1 MEPTAFADLLT
12 QHQSLLHKVAT
23 LYCPDSDDRQ
33 DLLQEIRVQVWQSF
47 PRYDHR
53 VALSTWLYRV
63 ALNTA
68 ISFYR
73 QTARRQARTGGLTA
87 EALHIAEPLA
97 SEQEGQLRL
106 LEQFIGE
113 LGELDKA
120 LMLLYLEA
128 HSHAAIA
135 DVLGLSV
142 SNVATKVGRI
152 KEKLKLRFAA
162 VTPSPHGT
170 R

>member
-1 MEPTAFADLLT
+1 MEPAAFATLLA
-12 QHQSLLHKVAT
+12 QHHGLLHRVAR
-23 LYCPDSDDRQ
+23 LYCPREDDRQ

-47 PRYDHR
+47 PRYDGR
-53 VALSTWLYRV
+53 AALTTWLYRV

-68 ISFYR
+68 ISFHR
-73 QTARRQARTGGLTA
+73 KTAARRARTVALT
-87 EALHIAEPLA
+87 EATLSLPEPPA
-97 SEQEGQLRL
+97 SDQEAQVQQLL
-106 LEQFIGE
+106 QFISE

-128 HSHAAIA
+128 TPHADIA
-135 DVLGLSV
+135 DILGLSV

-152 KEKLKLRFAA
+152 KEKLKHRFAA
-162 VTPSPHGT
+162 ATPSGHGT

>member
-1 MEPTAFADLLT
+1 MEPTAFADLLA
-12 QHQSLLHKVAT
+12 QHQDLLYKVAT

-33 DLLQEIRVQVWQSF
+33 DLLQEMRVQVWQSF
-47 PRYDHR
+47 PRYDRR

-73 QTARRQARTGGLTA
+73 QTARRQARTVGLTA
-87 EALHIAEPLA
+87 EALHMPEP
-97 SEQEGQLRL
+97 STSDQEGQLRR
-106 LEQFIGE
+106 LEQFISE

-128 HSHAAIA
+128 HPHAVIA
-135 DVLGLSV
+135 DILGISL

-152 KEKLKLRFAA
+152 KEKLKHRFAA
-162 VTPSPHGT
+162 TTSPSDGT

>member
-1 MEPTAFADLLT
+1 MEPTAFADLLA
-12 QHQSLLHKVAT
+12 QHQGLLYKVAT
-23 LYCPDSDDRQ
+23 LYCPDPDDRQ
-33 DLLQEIRVQVWQSF
+33 DLLQEMRVQVWQSF
-47 PRYDHR
+47 PRYDRR

-73 QTARRQARTGGLTA
+73 QTTRRQARTIGLTA
-87 EALHIAEPLA
+87 EALHVPDPPA

-106 LEQFIGE
+106 LEQFISE

-128 HSHAAIA
+128 HPHPVIA
-135 DVLGLSV
+135 DILGLSV

-152 KEKLKLRFAA
+152 KEKLKHRFAA
-162 VTPSPHGT
+162 APPLSYGT